1 MDNVFDN
8 RTFKDIIDF
17 WLPRKR
23 SMTIQDYVN
32 DAYENQKNK
41 GFTDK
46 SFGDDIALM
55 HSELSEALE
64 EYRNGH
70 KPDEVYFN
78 NEAPTKPEGI
88 PIEIADVVIR
98 IFGFCGMH
106 GINLEKAI
114 QDKMAY
120 NLTRAFRHG
129 KKVI

>member
-1 MDNVFDN
+1 MSSE
-8 RTFKDIIDF
+8 TFQDIINF
-17 WLPRKR
+17 WLPNKR
-23 SMTIQDYVN
+23 TKTIQDYVD
-32 DAYENQKNK
+32 DAYENQKNH

-78 NEAPTKPEGI
+78 NKATTKPEGV

-98 IFGFCGMH
+98 IFGFCGMY

-120 NLTRAFRHG
+120 NLTRPFKHG